1 LEVRPR
7 WGWRWDCECRFQRSC
22 IGEPVHGSAVSL
34 LPELSTLPRLQL
46 PAVPT
51 TVGGSH
57 TSAQTRTQKSLAVG
71 RCPLLTLSGR
81 ALALLGHHS
90 PESGRASSFEA
101 APVSKRWDAH
111 TQHIAKLSKTSFNGS
126 LPGFS
131 ALLVM
136 TFYLVLVTD
145 NVHSTSRPS
154 CSDLLCDF
162 FNTG

>member
-1 LEVRPR
+1 VKLGRLTQPMGTWSQSLNRYSDKV
-7 WGWRWDCECRFQRSC
+7 W
-22 IGEPVHGSAVSL
+22 AVFL
-34 LPELSTLPRLQL
+34 TLNNE
-46 PAVPT
+46 
-51 TVGGSH
+51 
-57 TSAQTRTQKSLAVG
+57 KSLA
-71 RCPLLTLSGR
+71 
-81 ALALLGHHS
+81 AL
-90 PESGRASSFEA
+90 
-101 APVSKRWDAH
+101 
-111 TQHIAKLSKTSFNGS
+111 HIAKLSKTSFNGS